1 MKTKTNK
8 KSEKVSESEKASEKV
23 IKKET
28 KAPKKGSFLV
38 VIETNGEKYETLTD
52 DIASAIM
59 AVKAPLYKTQT
70 VIRVTYGDKTVVR
83 QMFTAFARRL
93 FNNPM
98 TAFIFEKGVR
108 QALNAPSK

>member
-1 MKTKTNK
+1 MKTKK
-8 KSEKVSESEKASEKV
+8 IKIESVEEVAKKV
-23 IKKET
+23 IAKET
-28 KAPKKGSFLV
+28 KAPKKGSFVV
-38 VIETNGEKYETLTD
+38 VIETNGEKYETITD
-52 DIASAIM
+52 DISSAIM

-98 TAFIFEKGVR
+98 TAFIFEKGIR
-108 QALNAPSK
+108 QALNAPAK